1 MTAPPLPRALAGDTT
16 TRVSID
22 DAGIIH
28 IDVGPLSLRLE
39 YSVCADL
46 TTILAKA
53 MVRLAR
59 ERLARAQP
67 PHPRLTLLDT

>member
-1 MTAPPLPRALAGDTT
+1 MAPPQPRALAGDTT
-16 TRVSID
+16 ARVAID

-28 IDVGPLSLRLE
+28 VDVGPLSLRLE
-39 YSVCADL
+39 RDVCAAL

-59 ERLARAQP
+59 ERP
-67 PHPRLTLLDT
+67 PRPRLTLIDA